1 MATIKIELGK
11 EGRDGVRPVYFRITQ
26 KGQIKRL
33 RFPLSVPAGGVNKK
47 GDITNRALAVAVER
61 KRLELEGRLIE
72 LGAGVS
78 SMSVDE
84 VVKWLT
90 IGGEDRPEFRLKF
103 LEYGYAHVAR
113 LVDEGRGNT
122 ALSYRTALNSF
133 SRFLGSSRSDIDINE
148 VTLSLLREYTDWFKG
163 NGGGARAYELYMA
176 NLNALH
182 NMAKEEFNDEESGEV
197 NIRLSPFAKL
207 KYKRPRAETRKIKKR
222 ALSAEAVNLLC
233 SLPDMEYTDIAHKG
247 IYHIANVARD
257 AFKLSFCL
265 CGMNAI
271 DMFELEGLKDGKVAY
286 YRSKT
291 ERRSGDDAY
300 IELELPAEAREV
312 SERNRGRKRYWNF
325 ADRWGRMDA
334 FNHVLNTGLKELV
347 KWAEEVYG
355 KSAEELGL
363 PEDLTFYAA
372 RHSWATIAANECG
385 VPMEVV
391 DRALCHVVDSVAAQS
406 YVKRDYSVI
415 DAANKKVLGVVFGE

>member
-1 MATIKIELGK
+1 MATIRVELGK
-11 EGRDGVRPVYFRITQ
+11 EGREGVRPVYFRVTHN
-26 KGQIKRL
+26 GQMKRL
-33 RFPLSVPAGGVNKK
+33 RFPLSVPAGGCNKK
-47 GDITNRALAVAVER
+47 GEITNRALAVAVER
-61 KRLELEGRLIE
+61 KRLDLEGRLIE
-72 LGAGVS
+72 IGAGVS
-78 SMSVDE
+78 KMDVGE

-90 IGGEDRPEFRLKF
+90 VGGDERPEFRLNF
-103 LEYGYAHVAR
+103 LEYGYSHVSR
-113 LVDEGRGNT
+113 LVDDGRENT
-122 ALSYRTALNSF
+122 ASTYRSALNSF
-133 SRFLGSSRSDIDINE
+133 SKFLGSKRDLDINE
-148 VTLSLLREYTDWFKG
+148 VTLSVLREYTEWFKG
-163 NGGGARAYELYMA
+163 NGGGARAYELYMS
-176 NLNALH
+176 NLCALH

-197 NIRLSPFAKL
+197 NIRLSPFSKI

-222 ALSAEAVNLLC
+222 ALSAEAVRLLC
-233 SLPDMEYTDIAHKG
+233 ELPDMEYKDIAHRNVV
-247 IYHIANVARD
+247 HIGNVARD

-271 DMFELEGLKDGKVAY
+271 DMFEFEGLKDGKVAY

-300 IELELPAEAREV
+300 IELELPEVVKEV

-325 ADRWGRMDA
+325 ADRWSRMDA
-334 FNHVLNTGLKELV
+334 FNHVLNSGLKVLV
-347 KWAEEVYG
+347 KWAEQVHG

-391 DRALCHVVDSVAAQS
+391 DRALCHVVEGVAAQS
-406 YVKRDYSVI
+406 YVKRDYTVI
-415 DAANKKVLGVVFGE
+415 DAANRKVLGLVFGE

>member
-1 MATIKIELGK
+1 MATIKVELGK
-11 EGRDGVRPVYFRITQ
+11 EGRDGGRPVYFRITHR
-26 KGQIKRL
+26 GQIKRL
-33 RFPLSVPAGGVNKK
+33 RFPLSVPAGGVKRN
-47 GDITNRALAVAVER
+47 GDITNRSLAVAVER
-61 KRLELEGRLIE
+61 KRLDLEGRLIE

-90 IGGEDRPEFRLKF
+90 IDGDEKLEFRLKF
-103 LEYGYAHVAR
+103 LEYGYAHVSR
-113 LVDEGRGNT
+113 LMDEGRENT
-122 ALSYRTALNSF
+122 ASSYRTALNNF
-133 SRFLGSSRSDIDINE
+133 AKFLGGRSDIDINE
-148 VTLSLLREYTDWFKG
+148 VTLSVLRDYTEWFKG
-163 NGGGARAYELYMA
+163 NGGGARAYELYMS

-197 NIRLSPFAKL
+197 NIRLSPFAKI

-233 SLPDMEYTDIAHKG
+233 GLPDMEYTDIAHKG
-247 IYHIANVARD
+247 MYHIANVARD

-271 DMFELEGLKDGKVAY
+271 DLYELEGLKDGKVAY

-300 IELELPAEAREV
+300 IELELPEVAREA
-312 SERNRGRKRYWNF
+312 SERNRGKKRYWNF

-334 FNHVLNTGLKELV
+334 FNHVLNAGLKELV

-391 DRALCHVVDSVAAQS
+391 DRALCHVVESVAAQS

-415 DAANKKVLGVVFGE
+415 DAANRKVLGLVFGE